1 MRLTTHSFD
10 QLPTVFG
17 GEFVQEQ
24 HRDEMNGYLA
34 QSDVDQLIRSWTA
47 SMLGEL
53 MTSLRSA
60 LSLRIE
66 G

>member
-1 MRLTTHSFD
+1 MNITT

-24 HRDEMNGYLA
+24 HSDETHRYLPA
-34 QSDVDQLIRSWTA
+34 ADYSERPDINFTA
-47 SMLGEL
+47 ILKA
-53 MTSLRSA
+53 LRSA
-60 LSLRIE
+60 LSLRSA